1 MTNDDPESGFF
12 STKQFSQFFSSNEC
26 CQQLN
31 TAKPLCFHDFFVE
44 IFQLIFPA
52 EFPFKPPSIYMTT
65 PNGRF
70 KTHTRLCLS
79 ISDYHPDTWNPGW
92 SVGTILIGL
101 LSFMLER
108 SPTLGSIETT
118 DAVKRRMA
126 VQTHETNLKDKLFC
140 ELFPGIAEKSRNF
153 LSRAKSITNRQ
164 KNPNSS
170 SQGSSEDDPYESSL
184 RQLENNEIMGAGQGF
199 YGAVT
204 NFLVIGGFAAFAFV
218 VQYVIQSLTVTD

>member
-1 MTNDDPESGFF
+1 MNIVILVNF
-12 STKQFSQFFSSNEC
+12 
-26 CQQLN
+26 
-31 TAKPLCFHDFFVE
+31 
-44 IFQLIFPA
+44 
-52 EFPFKPPSIYMTT
+52 
-65 PNGRF
+65 
-70 KTHTRLCLS
+70 
-79 ISDYHPDTWNPGW
+79 
-92 SVGTILIGL
+92 TILIQKKTNKF
-101 LSFMLER
+101 SF
-108 SPTLGSIETT
+108 IETT

-153 LSRAKSITNRQ
+153 LSRAKSLNNRQ
-164 KNPNSS
+164 KNANSS

-184 RQLENNEIMGAGQGF
+184 RQLENNEIQAGQGF

>member
-1 MTNDDPESGFF
+1 MILINFVFF
-12 STKQFSQFFSSNEC
+12 
-26 CQQLN
+26 
-31 TAKPLCFHDFFVE
+31 FFVNFNE
-44 IFQLIFPA
+44 YCDFG
-52 EFPFKPPSIYMTT
+52 EFYDFNTI
-65 PNGRF
+65 
-70 KTHTRLCLS
+70 KT
-79 ISDYHPDTWNPGW
+79 NKF
-92 SVGTILIGL
+92 
-101 LSFMLER
+101 SF
-108 SPTLGSIETT
+108 IETT

-153 LSRAKSITNRQ
+153 LSRAKSLNNRQ
-164 KNPNSS
+164 KNANSS

-184 RQLENNEIMGAGQGF
+184 RQLENNEIQAGQGF